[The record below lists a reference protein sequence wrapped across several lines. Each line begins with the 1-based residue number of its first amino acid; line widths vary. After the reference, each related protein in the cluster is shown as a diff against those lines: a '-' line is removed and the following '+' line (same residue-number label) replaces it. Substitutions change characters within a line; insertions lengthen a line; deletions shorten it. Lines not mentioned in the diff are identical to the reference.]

1 MNKKTGRGKMPSGK
15 KANSRASGRSS
26 ARKSGVRKHVM
37 SAGEKQARLEARR
50 ALRLKEQRKV
60 LREQVKQAAAAAET
74 ERVRVDGLLGNTVFS
89 DFISKNVGKKAINVI
104 KMLNAPQT
112 DEKIA
117 AELNVKINEV
127 RRILNV
133 LDSYGVARYDTN
145 KDSKGWLTFMW
156 YLDGE
161 KLTELH
167 ESAIN
172 SKPESAYKLPDNCN
186 DFFYCG
192 RCYEEAKVILPFDAA
207 YETHF
212 KCEGCGK
219 PLKQLSKE
227 EARALFDE
235 ESAKSASAVSTP
247 A

>member
-1 MNKKTGRGKMPSGK
+1 MVKKTGREMPKGK
-15 KANSRASGRSS
+15 KANSRATKPSATRHAKTARTLS
-26 ARKSGVRKHVM
+26 ARAKK
-37 SAGEKQARLEARR
+37 ARLEERR
-50 ALRLKEQRKV
+50 ALRMKAKKRALKEQAKLDAEV
-60 LREQVKQAAAAAET
+60 AEREKI
-74 ERVRVDGLLGNTVFS
+74 RIDGLLDNVVFA

-104 KMLNAPQT
+104 KMLHSPQT

-117 AELNVKINEV
+117 ADLSVKINEI

-145 KDSKGWLTFMW
+145 KDNKGWLTFKW

-167 ESAIN
+167 QNTLSNKHENAYRM
-172 SKPESAYKLPDNCN
+172 PENCN

-192 RCYEEAKVILPFDAA
+192 KCYQEAKVILPFDAA
-207 YETHF
+207 FESQF
-212 KCEGCGK
+212 RCDGCGK
-219 PLKQLSKE
+219 QLKQLSKE
-227 EARALFDE
+227 EARALFE
-235 ESAKSASAVSTP
+235 EEAAREAVTGLP